1 MNFLWTDIDSKLEV
15 IFMMIPE
22 KAFSGFSVMTVAD
35 LLQLPPVRGK
45 LSFSQFSDNSS
56 IKDLL
61 GLQLRHSFKYAEL
74 IEVVRQNNKV
84 FINLVNQ
91 IQVGNI
97 DDDAENLLKVRF
109 IHQSDEN
116 YAKDALHM
124 YAENEPAI
132 KRNEAVLN
140 ELPDELYT
148 IEARYPLVLILRLL
162 RIKGRRFGKVAPV
175 KNWWKSNVKS

>member
-1 MNFLWTDIDSKLEV
+1 MV
-15 IFMMIPE
+15 
-22 KAFSGFSVMTVAD
+22 
-35 LLQLPPVRGK
+35 
-45 LSFSQFSDNSS
+45 
-56 IKDLL
+56 
-61 GLQLRHSFKYAEL
+61 
-74 IEVVRQNNKV
+74 NK
-84 FINLVNQ
+84 

-97 DDDAENLLKVRF
+97 DDDAENLLKGRF

-116 YAKDALHM
+116 YPKDALHM

-162 RIKGRRFGKVAPV
+162 RIKGKQTQEVRQ
-175 KNWWKSNVKS
+175 SCSS

>member
-1 MNFLWTDIDSKLEV
+1 MVNKI
-15 IFMMIPE
+15 
-22 KAFSGFSVMTVAD
+22 
-35 LLQLPPVRGK
+35 
-45 LSFSQFSDNSS
+45 
-56 IKDLL
+56 
-61 GLQLRHSFKYAEL
+61 
-74 IEVVRQNNKV
+74 QN
-84 FINLVNQ
+84 
-91 IQVGNI
+91 GNI

-116 YAKDALHM
+116 YPKDAFHM

-162 RIKGRRFGKVAPV
+162 RIKGKQTQEVRQ
-175 KNWWKSNVKS
+175 SCSS

>member
-1 MNFLWTDIDSKLEV
+1 M
-15 IFMMIPE
+15 
-22 KAFSGFSVMTVAD
+22 
-35 LLQLPPVRGK
+35 
-45 LSFSQFSDNSS
+45 
-56 IKDLL
+56 
-61 GLQLRHSFKYAEL
+61 
-74 IEVVRQNNKV
+74 
-84 FINLVNQ
+84 VNQ

-116 YAKDALHM
+116 YPKDALHM

-162 RIKGRRFGKVAPV
+162 RIKGKQTQEVRQ
-175 KNWWKSNVKS
+175 SCSS

>member
-1 MNFLWTDIDSKLEV
+1 MV
-15 IFMMIPE
+15 
-22 KAFSGFSVMTVAD
+22 
-35 LLQLPPVRGK
+35 
-45 LSFSQFSDNSS
+45 
-56 IKDLL
+56 
-61 GLQLRHSFKYAEL
+61 
-74 IEVVRQNNKV
+74 NK
-84 FINLVNQ
+84 

-97 DDDAENLLKVRF
+97 DDDAENLVKGRF

-116 YAKDALHM
+116 YLKDALHM

-162 RIKGRRFGKVAPV
+162 RIKGKQTQEVRQ
-175 KNWWKSNVKS
+175 SCSS

>member
-1 MNFLWTDIDSKLEV
+1 MVSSNLWTDINSRLEE

-22 KAFSGFSVMTVAD
+22 
-35 LLQLPPVRGK
+35 
-45 LSFSQFSDNSS
+45 N
-56 IKDLL
+56 
-61 GLQLRHSFKYAEL
+61 
-74 IEVVRQNNKV
+74 VVTENNKV
-84 FINLVNQ
+84 FINLVNK

-97 DDDAENLLKVRF
+97 DDDAENLLKGRF

-116 YAKDALHM
+116 YPKDALHL

-148 IEARYPLVLILRLL
+148 IEARYPLV
-162 RIKGRRFGKVAPV
+162 
-175 KNWWKSNVKS
+175 

>member
-1 MNFLWTDIDSKLEV
+1 MV
-15 IFMMIPE
+15 
-22 KAFSGFSVMTVAD
+22 
-35 LLQLPPVRGK
+35 
-45 LSFSQFSDNSS
+45 
-56 IKDLL
+56 
-61 GLQLRHSFKYAEL
+61 
-74 IEVVRQNNKV
+74 NK
-84 FINLVNQ
+84 

-116 YAKDALHM
+116 YPKDALHM

-162 RIKGRRFGKVAPV
+162 RIKGKQTQEVRQ
-175 KNWWKSNVKS
+175 SCSS